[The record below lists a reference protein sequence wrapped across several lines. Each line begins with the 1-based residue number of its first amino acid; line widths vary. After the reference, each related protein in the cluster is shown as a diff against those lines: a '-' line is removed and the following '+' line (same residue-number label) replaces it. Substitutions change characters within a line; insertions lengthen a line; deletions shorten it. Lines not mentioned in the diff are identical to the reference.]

1 MPIQNAVSIR
11 DVMSTDI
18 LTVGPEESI
27 PEATRRISERNI
39 GAAIVEPETRGS
51 RPGIITERD
60 VLDCVV
66 SGRRA
71 EYLHVADLFTP
82 DAMTIP
88 PDASLQ
94 QAAKA
99 MTSDGFRHLVVFDGE
114 EILGIV
120 SIRDI
125 VGRWSKEGQL
135 GRWASEASVRRWSSP
150 PRKGTPPG

>member
-39 GAAIVEPETRGS
+39 GAAIVEPETHGS

-60 VLDCVV
+60 VLDCVA

-71 EYLHVADLFTP
+71 EYLHVADLFSVEHHE
-82 DAMTIP
+82 M
-88 PDASLQ
+88 
-94 QAAKA
+94 AKA
-99 MTSDGFRHLVVFDGE
+99 IGGHRLRCLLE
-114 EILGIV
+114 
-120 SIRDI
+120 RC
-125 VGRWSKEGQL
+125 
-135 GRWASEASVRRWSSP
+135 
-150 PRKGTPPG
+150 